1 MTEVVLYDIIFS
13 KICFVRSDEKLVITD
28 LDSLAQELYF

>member
-13 KICFVRSDEKLVITD
+13 KICFVRLDEKLVITD
-28 LDSLAQELYF
+28 FDSLAQGIVF